1 MLTLWK
7 IACNRAN
14 KSRYLK
20 LEMNLIRLIK
30 KKKRYTKNP
39 IKPSKSGK
47 RKNMTFSP
55 KTRKKIVANWINRIM
70 NMNNMNAL
78 TEWHIIYNSFENI
91 GSVYLILSIIHGL
104 RWYVCWAHSDKIY
117 TYCINDH
124 ALMYEV
130 TIGDVKFVFLCW
142 HDKLWLSYW
151 RMFSHQNPYSIL
163 HTPHFAYTHVE
174 FLALILQTDSMLKL
188 IYFFDSFIFHL
199 FTNVFF
205 SFFFF
210 M

>member
-1 MLTLWK
+1 
-7 IACNRAN
+7 
-14 KSRYLK
+14 
-20 LEMNLIRLIK
+20 
-30 KKKRYTKNP
+30 
-39 IKPSKSGK
+39 
-47 RKNMTFSP
+47 MTFSDE
-55 KTRKKIVANWINRIM
+55 KKIVANWINRIM

-104 RWYVCWAHSDKIY
+104 RWYVCWTHSEKNY
-117 TYCINDH
+117 TYCMNDH

-130 TIGDVKFVFLCW
+130 TIGDVKFVFFYADMTNCDFHIGVCFLI
-142 HDKLWLSYW
+142 K
-151 RMFSHQNPYSIL
+151 I
-163 HTPHFAYTHVE
+163 HTPNS
-174 FLALILQTDSMLKL
+174 ALRIHTCRIFGLNFQSDSMLKL

-205 SFFFF
+205 FIFGI